1 MHKTISLGEK
11 IVTSFVVGPED
22 TASFGGVEVHP
33 VCSTFAMAREAEW
46 ACRQFVLKLR
56 EDHEE
61 GIGNGLT
68 IEHKAPALMG
78 QRVDIIATLEACSGN
93 DVLCSWEA
101 LANGRLLA
109 TGTCTQKVLDRGRL
123 QQRFDQLRDTL

>member
-1 MHKTISLGEK
+1 MRNHIPVGES
-11 IVTSFVVGPED
+11 IQTSFVVGPED

-56 EDHEE
+56 EEHEE

-68 IEHKAPALMG
+68 IEHKAPALIG
-78 QRVDIIATLEACSGN
+78 QRVEVHATLVITDCP
-93 DVLCSWEA
+93 
-101 LANGRLLA
+101 
-109 TGTCTQKVLDRGRL
+109 
-123 QQRFDQLRDTL
+123 

>member
-1 MHKTISLGEK
+1 MRHNIPLGERLQ
-11 IVTSFVVGPED
+11 TTFVVGPED

-68 IEHKAPALMG
+68 IEHKAPALIG
-78 QRVDIIATLEACSGN
+78 QRVDVIATLESCSGN

-101 LANGRLLA
+101 LASGRLLA
-109 TGTCTQKVLDRGRL
+109 TGTCSQKVLDRGFL
-123 QQRFDQLRDTL
+123 QQRFDRLRDSL

>member
-1 MHKTISLGEK
+1 
-11 IVTSFVVGPED
+11 VVGPED

-68 IEHKAPALMG
+68 IEHKAPALVG
-78 QRVDIIATLEACSGN
+78 QKVDLIATLVSCQGM

-109 TGTCTQKVLDRGRL
+109 TGTCSQKVLDRGLL
-123 QQRFDQLRDTL
+123 QQRFDRLRDTL

>member
-1 MHKTISLGEK
+1 MHNNIPSGEK

-68 IEHKAPALMG
+68 IEHNTPCITAETNYNDG
-78 QRVDIIATLEACSGN
+78 QY
-93 DVLCSWEA
+93 
-101 LANGRLLA
+101 
-109 TGTCTQKVLDRGRL
+109 
-123 QQRFDQLRDTL
+123 